1 MSDIIGIPKGLKKVE
16 TRITTAKIVDHA
28 GWTLSKGQRFF
39 VLEMTQMKRP
49 AGFSIPIAIDNGFE
63 DDDCYPVTGISEDDF
78 YFATKKEKSMNK
90 N

>member
-1 MSDIIGIPKGLKKVE
+1 MIGIPKGLKRVGIRK
-16 TRITTAKIVDHA
+16 TTADVVDHE

-39 VLEMTQMKRP
+39 VLKLVGMKRP
-49 AGFSIPIAIDNGFE
+49 KGFSIPIAIDNGFE